1 MEGSFSYRSQ
11 PRRYGKPLVRL
22 NVTEDYGWSARRDHI
37 YPSSAHLREKNF
49 SKGSIRSPDQC
60 ASTSV
65 GQSVSDAAG
74 RHGPT
79 SDPPCVPFRELRPAP
94 GQLRMGEVV
103 RTDAWCDRRARS
115 WKKFSPPHRDHPLK
129 PKLRSV
135 GKRKAVCDI
144 PTTFFFCFCV
154 ALRFRLL
161 DLGMC

>member
-1 MEGSFSYRSQ
+1 MPYTDEPSRCVLGGSMEGSFSYRSQ

-74 RHGPT
+74 M
-79 SDPPCVPFRELRPAP
+79 DLRVILRACRSASSGQHLDSCEWARWFALTP
-94 GQLRMGEVV
+94 GATAGH
-103 RTDAWCDRRARS
+103 AA
-115 WKKFSPPHRDHPLK
+115 
-129 PKLRSV
+129 
-135 GKRKAVCDI
+135 GKSFLLHTG
-144 PTTFFFCFCV
+144 TTP
-154 ALRFRLL
+154 
-161 DLGMC
+161 